1 MKRRSLIL
9 LLGGASGGGALA
21 IGSGAFSSGAAERGV
36 NVGVVPD
43 DQAYV
48 GYEIQGDGDSDPP
61 EIVVTAG
68 EYEELVRVKN
78 RFPEGTEIEIVEA
91 SAPELNIRHDKHS
104 FGPGETAGIDGTCNG
119 EGNHYCGTHGDCR
132 HRRGAGNHVR
142 RRRDRTRLHDRGRP
156 PNTRRTPR
164 GRTAR
169 PPPDCR
175 SADLLASRRRAAW
188 GAAGSGERARRA
200 ARKQVIAG
208 LPDRQ
213 HQSSSPGLY
222 APERCSMY
230 SYGSRHSSSTISSSF
245 VTTRVCTGVSSSSN
259 V

>member
-104 FGPGETAGIDGTCNG
+104 FGSGKTAGIDGTCNG
-119 EGNHYCGTHGDCR
+119 EGTTNVELTVTVEAVEDDEVSARLFGD
-132 HRRGAGNHVR
+132 
-142 RRRDRTRLHDRGRP
+142 TE
-156 PNTRRTPR
+156 TRRFTIRCEGPDKNDSFAHLVVEIDEETGEYTFYTDGPKSDDRWTLEVDLDVKSVTQTPPKKV
-164 GRTAR
+164 TVSE
-169 PPPDCR
+169 P
-175 SADLLASRRRAAW
+175 S
-188 GAAGSGERARRA
+188 SGT
-200 ARKQVIAG
+200 V
-208 LPDRQ
+208 
-213 HQSSSPGLY
+213 
-222 APERCSMY
+222 
-230 SYGSRHSSSTISSSF
+230 
-245 VTTRVCTGVSSSSN
+245 RVRNPSGKTVDEWTP
-259 V
+259 